1 MDIYPKIDDEK
12 FQFSIAQR
20 LEFRNLHNDDK
31 LYPHQEFVRRF
42 LSPITPYKYLIM
54 FHSLGSGKSIACI
67 SVAVDHYLYDKKKCL
82 VVTKGDSGTENF
94 MKQVK
99 IYHNM
104 SVKKEDWDESIFLY
118 KHYISLSNSITNM
131 SDEDIKRSYS
141 NKIIILDEVH
151 NVRYLRKIVEHS
163 VYGSIIKIIQLC
175 SNIKIIMATA
185 TPMTD
190 NKDQIKSLLGICNY
204 NRDDIYS
211 MNGIISYNEVIHDK
225 PKSTQIGTE
234 KYIPNLCIYT
244 SDMIGYQKMHY
255 KMEYS
260 SKPPDDIY
268 RNLTHISLFCFNDGI
283 CGREVIKTKMDKS
296 IIVSTITSMTTK
308 TIREF
313 KYSHYTIKPEFSH
326 LLIGDELRKCSSKY
340 YSVMELLQK
349 TEGNN
354 FVFLEEVKGSGLLL
368 LAAILEQHGYMLY
381 NGEDLSKMEKGKRYT
396 MCVGSLDICPN
407 NNDRL
412 NGFNN
417 DLNKNGEYI
426 SVLLGSKVI
435 GESITLKNV
444 RNFHCLT
451 PHWNDSTI
459 NQAIGRVIRNGSH
472 NALDKDK
479 RDVKIYIH
487 ASIYTDDPYNSVD
500 ILKLR
505 KSKDKEYN
513 ISEVETI
520 MKNSA
525 IDRYCL
531 LEKTN
536 IPIKYVTNYAVAYL
550 QNRIN
555 IIKSFMC
562 GMLDEMDDKIYI
574 NDITVKWNIDSIICK
589 EAICKFI
596 FENEQFLLKDGKI
609 YFIRAYDNYIFKV
622 KDPSL
627 PFIMM
632 PEYNYESNS
641 TNTIIQSMNTLSVLD
656 KFDINIFR
664 YWPVKR
670 KIEYLEQAFIDN
682 NKNVLLCLKTLYIKV
697 RDTAYHTLLYKD
709 VENSYTSTHPVPR
722 QPLGKT
728 RMFKDG
734 YWITINSTEIEN
746 DVFDIYKRD
755 VNTILNIMD
764 KTYNIYSIISVLDGD
779 MRVRLRVIENKNK
792 SSRDNRYVRRGR
804 NIKSIKKDILLQIL
818 TLLDKDNQNEY
829 MSINEIIDKIDN
841 LIIKSDLY
849 IIF

>member
-1 MDIYPKIDDEK
+1 MDIYPDINDPN

-20 LEFRNLHNDDK
+20 LEFRNLHNEDK

-42 LSPITPYKYLIM
+42 LSPITPYKFLIM

-99 IYHNM
+99 IYNKM
-104 SVKKEDWDESIFLY
+104 STRKTKWDESIFQY

-131 SDEDIKRSYS
+131 SDDDIKQSYS

-151 NVRYLRKIVEHS
+151 NIRYLRKIVENS

-175 SNIKIIMATA
+175 SNVKIIMATA

-190 NKDQIKSLLGICNY
+190 NQDQVKSLLGICNY
-204 NRDDIYS
+204 FRDNKGS
-211 MNGIISYNEVIHDK
+211 MNGIISYNEIIHDK
-225 PKSTQIGTE
+225 PKSIHIGTE
-234 KYIPNLCIYT
+234 EYISNLCIYT
-244 SDMIGYQKMHY
+244 SNMIGYQKEYY
-255 KMEYS
+255 KKEHS
-260 SKPPDDIY
+260 DKPPDDIY
-268 RNLTHISLFCFNDGI
+268 RHLTHISLFCFDDGI
-283 CGREVIKTKMDKS
+283 CGRDVIKTKMNKS
-296 IIVSTITSMTTK
+296 IILSTITSMSTNNV
-308 TIREF
+308 REF
-313 KYSHYTIKPEFSH
+313 KYSHYTIKQEFAH
-326 LLIGDELRKCSSKY
+326 LLTGENLRKCSSKY
-340 YSVMELLQK
+340 YSVMESIK
-349 TEGNN
+349 KADGNS
-354 FVFLEEVKGSGLLL
+354 FIFLEEVKGSGLLL
-368 LAAILEQHGYMLY
+368 LAAILEQHGYTLY
-381 NGEDLSKMEKGKRYT
+381 NGEDISRLQPGKRYT

-412 NGFNN
+412 GGFNN
-417 DLNKNGEYI
+417 DLNKDGDYVH
-426 SVLLGSKVI
+426 VLLGSKVI

-505 KSKDKEYN
+505 KSKDKELS
-513 ISEVETI
+513 ISKVETI
-520 MKNSA
+520 MKNNA
-525 IDRYCL
+525 VDRYCL
-531 LEKTN
+531 VEKTD
-536 IPIKYVTNYAVAYL
+536 IPIKYMTNYAIAYL
-550 QNRIN
+550 HNRIN
-555 IIKSFMC
+555 IIKSCLC
-562 GMLDEMDDKIYI
+562 GVLDDMNDIIYI
-574 NDITVKWNIDSIICK
+574 NDIVSKWNIDPIICK

-609 YFIRAYDNYIFKV
+609 YFIRAYDNYIFRV
-622 KDPSL
+622 TDPSL

-632 PEYNYESNS
+632 PEYNYKSN
-641 TNTIIQSMNTLSVLD
+641 NNVVIQSLKKLSISEGFNINT
-656 KFDINIFR
+656 FR

-670 KIEYLEQAFIDN
+670 KIEYLEQSIVDN
-682 NKNVLLCLKTLYIKV
+682 NKDVLLSLQTLYVQIE
-697 RDTAYHTLLYKD
+697 DIIYHILEYKN

-722 QPLGKT
+722 KPLGKT

-734 YWITINSTEIEN
+734 YWTTISSYEIEN
-746 DVFDIYKRD
+746 DVFEIYKRRI
-755 VNTILNIMD
+755 NNLLYKMD
-764 KTYNIYSIISVLDGD
+764 RTYDIYSIISVLDGD
-779 MRVRLRVIENKNK
+779 MRIRLRVIEDKDK
-792 SSRDNRYVRRGR
+792 SSNDNRYVRRGR
-804 NIKSIKKDILLQIL
+804 NIKSIQKDILLQIL
-818 TLLDKDNQNEY
+818 TLLDKKDQSEY
-829 MSINEIIDKIDN
+829 MSINEIIDKIDK
-841 LIIKSDLY
+841 IIIESDLY
-849 IIF
+849 VII